1 MELIKMQN
9 DNIFSLYDG
18 DKKINFQTAR
28 FTPAVL
34 DKILPLFN
42 VIIDLSTPT
51 DIVNQLEGMTAES
64 SSQTTDLK
72 KLATLAREQQK
83 TIQPEQMN
91 KINICRVKILQA
103 VVNRTKSAFDYTLF
117 DGDYSN
123 EFWQNQDFNEVGE
136 IVDSFRV
143 RYKINIYG

>member
-83 TIQPEQMN
+83 TIQPEEMN

-136 IVDSFRV
+136 IIDSFRV